1 MQELGLMER
10 FADPALFEGL
20 SFGEKLS
27 GSLITTLMGMG
38 TTFVILAL
46 LWFIIAMT
54 SKLIMS
60 SEKKAAAKEAAKEA
74 ASVVA
79 PAPAPVQATAAV
91 QAADTV
97 TAAGGDELVAV
108 LMAAIAASEGTEFV
122 NKLRISKISRI
133 AGSRPA
139 WNIAGSNECLDSRRI

>member
-60 SEKKAAAKEAAKEA
+60 SEKKAAAKEAA
-74 ASVVA
+74 SVAA